1 MNEADLAWKRLDDFV
16 KGKNKEL
23 IVEAKY
29 RALALKGSVQ
39 TRALRIKQN
48 RGTYGKGC

>member
-1 MNEADLAWKRLDDFV
+1 MSEVDLAWKRLDDFV
-16 KGKNKEL
+16 KGKDKEL
-23 IVEAKY
+23 IVEEKY

-48 RGTYGKGC
+48 RSAYGK